1 MRILTYFVLDLFGS
15 VSQEDGA
22 GVVGCRHLG
31 LGALENTIFTDEVI
45 PLSYLEGR
53 EEGGVE

>member
-1 MRILTYFVLDLFGS
+1 MVWTDFVLDLFGS

-31 LGALENTIFTDEVI
+31 LGALENTVFTDEGF

-53 EEGGVE
+53 EEG

>member
-1 MRILTYFVLDLFGS
+1 MRKWTYFVLDLFRS

-31 LGALENTIFTDEVI
+31 LGALENTVFTDEGI

-53 EEGGVE
+53 EEG